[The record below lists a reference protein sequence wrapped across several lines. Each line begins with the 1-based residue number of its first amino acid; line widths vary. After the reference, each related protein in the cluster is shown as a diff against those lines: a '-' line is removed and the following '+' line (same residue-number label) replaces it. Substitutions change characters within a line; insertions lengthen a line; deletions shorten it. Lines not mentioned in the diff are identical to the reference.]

1 MTNSYPSVT
10 ERYFTKYYYIPKER
24 KRKNALRAGGDH
36 ERCGEGVVGDGR
48 GGEVIGVG
56 EGDDVKCGEV
66 VGDHERC
73 GGEVGLG
80 EGQNVRCGEVVGV
93 GKGDD
98 VRCGEVVGD
107 HERCGGEVGVGEGQ
121 NERCGEVVGVGEGDD
136 VRCGEVVRDDVRC
149 GEVGVGEGQNER
161 CGGVPGVGGKV
172 VGDSKGQNIK
182 SFNNDHKVKKTND
195 ADKNNKKSSNDN
207 IIDKTFEEEEEEEMI
222 CDTRDCSVAKRGSA
236 LDSSGHVC
244 VMVHTNKLCLVT
256 LSHKHP
262 IIAQHKQITQVSY
275 EVGKFNRLDNRVS
288 GKGKRGAQMIGPESP
303 LCIITC
309 SDDTHYSI
317 MAGVH
322 GKLVEVNERLLTN
335 PSLVTEKPDA
345 EGYIAVVLPPLR
357 NTENVTTRLLNQQQ
371 YACY

>member
-48 GGEVIGVG
+48 GGEVVGVG
-56 EGDDVKCGEV
+56 EGDDVK
-66 VGDHERC
+66 
-73 GGEVGLG
+73 
-80 EGQNVRCGEVVGV
+80 
-93 GKGDD
+93 
-98 VRCGEVVGD
+98 CGEVVGD

-136 VRCGEVVRDDVRC
+136 VRCGEV
-149 GEVGVGEGQNER
+149 GVGEGQNER
-161 CGGVPGVGGKV
+161 CGGVPEVGGKV

-182 SFNNDHKVKKTND
+182 SLNNDHKVKKTND

-207 IIDKTFEEEEEEEMI
+207 IIEKTFEEEEEEEMI